1 MMHSKLRPFSSAN
14 DTFGEINNTE
24 YSEKAKKSFNELD
37 AGDQDKLKGNTY
49 VNYRNRIRRA
59 YGHAK
64 VGDSKE
70 VAENEVDDS
79 ILWMYYDRRQDK
91 Q

>member
-1 MMHSKLRPFSSAN
+1 MSSKLRPFSSAN
-14 DTFGEINNTE
+14 DTFGETNNTE
-24 YSEKAKKSFNELD
+24 WSEKAKKSFNDLD

-49 VNYRNRIRRA
+49 VNYRSRIRRA
-59 YGHAK
+59 YGYAGADDPK
-64 VGDSKE
+64 K
-70 VAENEVDDS
+70 VAENEIDDS